1 MEGKI
6 LLSNIAF
13 MYLIV
18 AILGL
23 LLGSFLNVIVL
34 RFDDLKTI
42 FLTRSHCVHCKKEI
56 TWYDL
61 VPFFSYIALFG
72 KCRFCK
78 KEISIQYP
86 LVEVGTAVILCLL
99 FWQFGLTL
107 AFFAYGLIF
116 LVLIVI
122 FTYDILHLLIPDSL
136 MWLAIGIWIIY
147 LIISYFIN
155 LNPLAAI
162 LNSIYGA
169 LALGG
174 FLALLVF
181 ASREKWMGAGDIK
194 LGALLGAMVFW
205 PQVLVATFLAFTL
218 GAVVGLF
225 LIAIKKK
232 KLQGKV
238 PFAPFLILGTL
249 ITLLWGQSIL
259 AWYLGGIF

>member
-1 MEGKI
+1 
-6 LLSNIAF
+6 

-42 FLTRSHCVHCKKEI
+42 FLTRSHCIHCKKEI
-56 TWYDL
+56 KWYDL

-86 LVEVGTAVILCLL
+86 LVEVGTAIILCLL

-116 LVLIVI
+116 LILIVI
-122 FTYDILHLLIPDSL
+122 FVYDILHLLIPDAL
-136 MWLAIGIWIIY
+136 VWLCIGIWAIY
-147 LIISYFIN
+147 LIISYFFG
-155 LNPLAAI
+155 LTPLFMI
-162 LNSIYGA
+162 LNSLYGA

-174 FLALLVF
+174 FLALLVII
-181 ASREKWMGAGDIK
+181 SKEKWMGAGDIK
-194 LGALLGAMVFW
+194 LGAILGAMVFW
-205 PQVLVATFLAFTL
+205 PQVLVSTFLAFTI
-218 GAVVGLF
+218 GAIVGLF

-249 ITLLWGQSIL
+249 IALIWAEPIL
-259 AWYLGGIF
+259 VWYLGGVL